1 MEIHPICNTG
11 VANHVGQLTKGGEE
25 SKRAWMHHF
34 IGNGLSAFEKMLN
47 NPSTGRYCHGDQPT
61 MADCCLVP
69 QLYNARRFDVPLDGY
84 RRLLAIDD
92 SCRQHPAFQTAHP
105 DAVGPPGGQAAQ

>member
-1 MEIHPICNTG
+1 
-11 VANHVGQLTKGGEE
+11 
-25 SKRAWMHHF
+25 
-34 IGNGLSAFEKMLN
+34 
-47 NPSTGRYCHGDQPT
+47 